1 MKIDNKK
8 AGIILSV
15 IIILSLAVSTFYMA
29 TKQGFHEDELL
40 TYNLANSSKQ
50 LNVDGGWNS
59 PEDFNEYLAVSENDR
74 FDYSQVYENQIID
87 ASHPPFYYALVHT
100 VCSLFPNVFSK
111 WLAYSI
117 NVLAMVGILILLFKI
132 GKKVT
137 GNNLYA
143 LIASGAYALSIACIT
158 TTIYLRMYA
167 TLTFFVL
174 AFLYMSLV
182 MYEKKNTLRLP
193 DCLMLTL
200 IVILGILTQYYFI
213 LFAGLIGL
221 VFLVFKI
228 KERNI
233 KDLVKYIIA
242 AVIGAVIALCIYPYI
257 ISNVLGGNRGFGSL
271 DISNLELVTI
281 FTYVV
286 YKLCTYIQILAKDLF
301 LNQIWLFALCAG
313 FAVGA
318 GIYFR
323 FFKKHN
329 LNRKAMFI
337 IIPALVYFIGISLV
351 SPFNSDRYVM
361 ASLPLISMLFTFAF
375 IKIFELIKN
384 EKVRLVLPAS
394 VVLASV
400 IAFCTVTPYYI
411 YGRTNLYDTKTDN
424 CVFVGTAM
432 LEWNKCID
440 KFMNYDSTMI
450 VQTSQMS
457 KTLGD
462 ELESFATNRGIVTK
476 GKISELAKAYMFN
489 GDTGKV
495 TKDSMTAL
503 NTDKKLSELSEVT
516 VYVSRLADSDS
527 TIKYITDNTEF
538 KNYELI
544 QADYSFD
551 DFYNWYDYFVETESY
566 CNVYRFYK

>member
-15 IIILSLAVSTFYMA
+15 IIILSLAISTFYMA
-29 TKQGFHEDELL
+29 AKQGFHEDELL

-59 PEDFNEYLAVSENDR
+59 HEDFNEYLAVSENDR
-74 FDYSQVYENQIID
+74 FDYAQVYENQIID

-174 AFLYMSLV
+174 AFLYISLL
-182 MYEKKNTLRLP
+182 MYEKKNTVRLP

-200 IVILGILTQYYFI
+200 IVILGILMQYYFI

-233 KDLVKYIIA
+233 KDLIKYIIA

-257 ISNVLGGNRGFGSL
+257 ISNVLGGNRGLGSL
-271 DISNLELVTI
+271 DISNLEFLSLNSFESI
-281 FTYVV
+281 F
-286 YKLCTYIQILAKDLF
+286 
-301 LNQIWLFALCAG
+301 
-313 FAVGA
+313 
-318 GIYFR
+318 
-323 FFKKHN
+323 
-329 LNRKAMFI
+329 
-337 IIPALVYFIGISLV
+337 
-351 SPFNSDRYVM
+351 
-361 ASLPLISMLFTFAF
+361 
-375 IKIFELIKN
+375 
-384 EKVRLVLPAS
+384 
-394 VVLASV
+394 
-400 IAFCTVTPYYI
+400 
-411 YGRTNLYDTKTDN
+411 
-424 CVFVGTAM
+424 
-432 LEWNKCID
+432 
-440 KFMNYDSTMI
+440 
-450 VQTSQMS
+450 
-457 KTLGD
+457 
-462 ELESFATNRGIVTK
+462 
-476 GKISELAKAYMFN
+476 
-489 GDTGKV
+489 
-495 TKDSMTAL
+495 
-503 NTDKKLSELSEVT
+503 
-516 VYVSRLADSDS
+516 
-527 TIKYITDNTEF
+527 IT
-538 KNYELI
+538 
-544 QADYSFD
+544 
-551 DFYNWYDYFVETESY
+551 
-566 CNVYRFYK
+566 